1 MKVRWLD
8 GWTVRAIIL
17 IAVIC
22 ALTGGRYCY
31 SGEIERSRVAA
42 KKSRLRI
49 YLPRQVVVKDD
60 SIALGGVG
68 VMQGDDVLVAKA
80 KEIGLGRF
88 AMTGQQ
94 IVIDRPT
101 ILSRLASNGIKAG
114 EVALSG
120 AERVTVRRDEK
131 AIGGARFV
139 EVASV
144 FLKAQAA
151 YEEVSEIE
159 LIGKPKDWV
168 LADDGGEIKLVAK
181 MSKYNRKGKAKVWV
195 GVVRDG
201 VETGGYEVAFNLKY
215 KRRRAAAAVDIAA
228 GVAISP
234 ENVKIE
240 TTTACTPEPAH
251 WSAPYGLVA
260 KRRIKKGDVITPNTV
275 GPVEPPVV
283 IKRRQTVVMKIE
295 TDGLFVSA
303 LGVALS
309 DGKVGEYIRVKGSN
323 RDARIVV
330 GKVMP
335 DGTVEPVF

>member
-1 MKVRWLD
+1 M
-8 GWTVRAIIL
+8 VRAV
-17 IAVIC
+17 AVIGIIC
-22 ALTGGRYCY
+22 VAAGWGYCY
-31 SGEIERSRVAA
+31 SREVEVDVVGV
-42 KKSRLRI
+42 KKSGLRI
-49 YLPRQVVVKDD
+49 YLPREVVIKGG
-60 SIALGGVG
+60 SIELGAIGI
-68 VMQGDDVLVAKA
+68 MYGDEATMVKA

-88 AMTGQQ
+88 ALTGQQ

-114 EVALSG
+114 QVSLSG

-131 AIGGARFV
+131 VISGQRFV
-139 EVASV
+139 EVASA
-144 FLKAQAA
+144 FLKTQEA
-151 YEEVSEIE
+151 YETVSDAE
-159 LIGKPKDWV
+159 LIRKPKDWV
-168 LADDGGEIKLVAK
+168 LADDDGQIKLAAR
-181 MSKYNRKGKAKVWV
+181 MGRYSRKGRAKVWV

-201 VETGGYEVAFNLKY
+201 VEAGGCEVAFNLKY
-215 KRRRAAAAVDIAA
+215 KRRWAAAAVDIAA

-260 KRRIKKGDVITPNTV
+260 KRRIKKGDVITPNV
-275 GPVEPPVV
+275 AGPAEPPVV

-295 TDGLFVSA
+295 TEGLFISA

-335 DGTVEPVF
+335 DGTVKPVF